1 MSTQVIESPAGE
13 ALLGDEKT
21 WSGRIF
27 SDGWVDAP
35 ETIESTEPA
44 TGDVLGTAGAGN
56 AETRRARRPRP
67 PPARSASGPP
77 RRSPSAW
84 PWCAAPPS

>member
-1 MSTQVIESPAGE
+1 MSTPVAESPAGE

-44 TGDVLGTAGAGN
+44 TGDVLEQPARGTP
-56 AETRRARRPRP
+56 RPSRRRPSPRR
-67 PPARSASGPP
+67 ARSASGPSP
-77 RRSPSAW
+77 PSPSAR
-84 PWCAAPPS
+84 PWCAAPPT